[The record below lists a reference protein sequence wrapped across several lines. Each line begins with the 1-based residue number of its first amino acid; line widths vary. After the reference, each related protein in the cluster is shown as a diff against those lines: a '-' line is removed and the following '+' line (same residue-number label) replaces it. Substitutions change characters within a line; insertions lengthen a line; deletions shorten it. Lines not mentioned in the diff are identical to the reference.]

1 MSKKET
7 SKSLANTS
15 AHVRVIVAG
24 IFLFATIIMPFALAG
39 NTRAAQITGR
49 KVTLSNSAGAAT
61 GVQYDLVT
69 AAVPT
74 SGTIIKSLE
83 LVACTTASGTCTT
96 PSGFSASSS
105 TLASTPTGLGGNA
118 GFTVNTGTAGK
129 LRIANSG
136 NATTPSGAVAVSWGG
151 VVNPTATNT
160 TFYLRMTT
168 YSDAAWTTAIDSGTI
183 AVSTASQITVT
194 ASVDELLTF
203 CTGTSGITSTSCA
216 GATGSSVALGTVT
229 TATTGTG
236 TSQIGV
242 TTNASSG
249 YVITYNG
256 TLPTSGANTIASI
269 GASATSPTQ
278 GTSQFGMNMK
288 ANTVPTTFGANP
300 AGAGSANPV
309 TALNTTNQYS
319 FTAGSPTNAVSQG
332 TADGFRLFTVS
343 YLANVSGTQA
353 PGTYTTTL
361 TYVCTPTF

>member
-1 MSKKET
+1 MSLFFVVT
-7 SKSLANTS
+7 T
-15 AHVRVIVAG
+15 IVS
-24 IFLFATIIMPFALAG
+24 PFALA
-39 NTRAAQITGR
+39 TSAQAAQITTR

-61 GVQYDLVT
+61 GVQYDLST
-69 AAVPT
+69 AALPT
-74 SGTIIKSLE
+74 TGTPVKSLE
-83 LVACTTASGTCTT
+83 LVACTTASGACTT

-105 TLASTPTGLGGNA
+105 TLNGTPSGLGTNG
-118 GFTVNTGTAGK
+118 GFTVNAATSGK
-129 LRIANSG
+129 LRIV
-136 NATTPSGAVAVSWGG
+136 NASNAVNPTGVVAVSWAG

-168 YSDAAWTTAIDSGTI
+168 YSDAAWTTPLDTGTI
-183 AVSTASQITVT
+183 AVSTANQITVT

-203 CTGTSGITSTSCA
+203 CTGTSGITSSSCS
-216 GATGSSVALGTVT
+216 GATGSSVALGTLT

-242 TTNASSG
+242 TTNAATG

-288 ANTVPTTFGANP
+288 ANTVPSSFGANP

-309 TALNTTNQYS
+309 AALNTANQYS
-319 FTAGSPTNAVSQG
+319 FTAGTPTNAVSQG
-332 TADGFRLFTVS
+332 SADGFRLFTVS
-343 YLANVSGTQA
+343 YIANISGTQA
-353 PGTYTTTL
+353 PGTYTTVL
-361 TYVCTPTF
+361 TYVCTATF